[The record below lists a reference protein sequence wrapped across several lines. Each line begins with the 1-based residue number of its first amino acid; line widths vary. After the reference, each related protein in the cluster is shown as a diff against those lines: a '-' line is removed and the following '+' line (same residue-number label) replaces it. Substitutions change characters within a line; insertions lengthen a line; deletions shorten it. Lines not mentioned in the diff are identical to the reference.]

1 MAMMAKTITLPYKP
15 RFPQTLIHPELESH
29 RFNVLVAHRRLGK
42 TVMSINHMLKMALQ
56 NPYNDPLYA
65 YVAPYLKQAKLI
77 SWAYMKRFTAPIPN
91 IKVNESDLMI
101 TLPNG
106 ARMGL
111 FGADNPDALRGPY
124 LDGVVLDEYAQI
136 KPEVFN
142 EILRPELSDRN
153 GWALFAGTPKGQN
166 QFLEVH
172 QQALRNMEA
181 GDPEWWTGVYRVDET
196 NIIPETELASIR
208 KVLTETQYRQ
218 EYLCDFTASM
228 DNILIPIDMV
238 LKSYKRIY
246 TERDVAGMPRILGV
260 DVARFGDDRS
270 VIARRWGHIAYE
282 PRVYRG
288 LDNMQLVGK
297 VTEEIRDF
305 GADAVF
311 IDSGRGEG
319 VIDRLRQLG
328 YRRIIEVDSSSTP
341 NNDHYANKR
350 AEMWHEFA
358 DWVDTVGLLPSS
370 TELKNDITV
379 VTYKFDKNNRILI
392 ESKENI
398 KKIYGKSTD
407 VGDAYAL
414 TFAQRVMAQ
423 SAVNTRQ
430 RFARPEGYNILKG
443 R

>member
-1 MAMMAKTITLPYKP
+1 MAMMAKTIVLPYKP

-136 KPEVFN
+136 KSEVFN

-172 QQALRNMEA
+172 QQAMRNMEA

-238 LKSYKRIY
+238 LNSYKRIY
-246 TERDVAGMPRILGV
+246 TERDVAGMPRLLGV

-282 PRVYRG
+282 PLVYRG

-297 VTEEIRDF
+297 VTEAIRDF
-305 GADAVF
+305 GADATF

-328 YRRIIEVDSSSTP
+328 YKRIIEVDSSSTP

-358 DWVDTVGLLPSS
+358 DWVDSVGLLPSS

-379 VTYKFDKNNRILI
+379 VTYKFDKHNRILI

-423 SAVNTRQ
+423 AAVNSRQ